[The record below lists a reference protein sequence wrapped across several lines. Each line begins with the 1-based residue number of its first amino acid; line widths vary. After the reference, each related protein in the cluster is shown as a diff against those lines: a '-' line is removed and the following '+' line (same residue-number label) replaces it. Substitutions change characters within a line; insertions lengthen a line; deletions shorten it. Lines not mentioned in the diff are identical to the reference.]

1 MKGVP
6 FSFAGEGYCVVGETV
21 LILPEAKFAFTWI
34 KLNDE
39 GERWF
44 MNPIVYLH
52 LAVSGDGPPLTLIND
67 KYKYL
72 Q

>member
-21 LILPEAKFAFTWI
+21 LILPEEKFAFTWI

-67 KYKYL
+67 ECKYL